1 MIVCYVSP
9 SGVGGRFIV
18 TTGITGGDNGSGTTN
33 FGTFLFHTTGSS
45 VLVAFSDC
53 DLLCRL

>member
-33 FGTFLFHTTGSS
+33 FGTFLFHTVSS
-45 VLVAFSDC
+45 GTLVAFGNWN
-53 DLLCRL
+53 LLRRL